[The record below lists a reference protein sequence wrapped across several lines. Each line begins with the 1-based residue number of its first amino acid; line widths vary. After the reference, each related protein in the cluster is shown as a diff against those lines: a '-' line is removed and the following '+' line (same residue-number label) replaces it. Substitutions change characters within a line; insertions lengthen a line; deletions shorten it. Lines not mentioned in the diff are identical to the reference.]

1 MKSKDI
7 FAFILSEATGLDL
20 IDIIRLLNRY
30 ELDETIGNSLAD
42 SITREKAL
50 VVLALWNQ
58 RKTHIFQSMMQSA
71 RSPVR
76 KSDLS

>member
-7 FAFILSEATGLDL
+7 FAFILSEATGLEL

-30 ELDETIGNSLAD
+30 ALDDTIVHGLAD

-58 RKTHIFQSMMQSA
+58 RKTYIFRSMTRSA
-71 RSPVR
+71 KSPIR